1 MRHWLSALCLA
12 GLATAAS
19 AQTITVETARGEVT
33 LPAQPQSVITLDMAV
48 LDVIDSI
55 GGTVA
60 GIPAQTVST
69 YLSKYAETATP
80 VGSPFEPDVEKIAAL
95 QPDLIIVAGR
105 SAPKFDELSGIATV
119 IDLTPDTTNV
129 MPSIRRNAAT
139 LGAIYG
145 KQEEA
150 AAKVAALDEALAKVK
165 AAASGRG
172 TALTLLTTGA
182 RMSTHGDKGRFGLIY
197 NEFGFPPAIEGVKP
211 GNHGQPISF
220 EFIRETNPD
229 WIFVVDRDAAIG
241 RDGQPAAQMLDNPM
255 VAATT
260 AAQKGQIVYLNPV
273 DWYLIAAGITS
284 VGNAAAQVAGALGE

>member
-1 MRHWLSALCLA
+1 MPCRPCHGGLCTDHHGGNRPWRGDPAGAAAVRHN
-12 GLATAAS
+12 
-19 AQTITVETARGEVT
+19 ARHGR
-33 LPAQPQSVITLDMAV
+33 ARRHR
-48 LDVIDSI
+48 SI

-197 NEFGFPPAIEGVKP
+197 NEFGFPGHRGREARQSRPADQLRVHP
-211 GNHGQPISF
+211 
-220 EFIRETNPD
+220 
-229 WIFVVDRDAAIG
+229 RDQS
-241 RDGQPAAQMLDNPM
+241 RLDLRRRPRRRHR
-255 VAATT
+255 A
-260 AAQKGQIVYLNPV
+260 
-273 DWYLIAAGITS
+273 
-284 VGNAAAQVAGALGE
+284 